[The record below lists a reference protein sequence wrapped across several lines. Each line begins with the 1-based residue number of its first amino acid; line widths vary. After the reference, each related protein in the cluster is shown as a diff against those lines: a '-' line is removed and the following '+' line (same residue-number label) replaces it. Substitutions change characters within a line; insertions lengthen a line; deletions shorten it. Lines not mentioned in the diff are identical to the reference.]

1 MRRFFNFGATAV
13 LAAFACLPAWSQ
25 TSSGGTQGSSGQNQ
39 AAGTGQAAEPAQ
51 VGGQARAGAQVD
63 AAGQVGATGRSR
75 AYGDIGERPWFGNP
89 GVREQLGIDENRF
102 NQLNQG
108 YGTAWSQYQQS
119 LRGLGTNLTD
129 RQRSERMRALRGDF
143 DRTFSQSRDS
153 VFTNPQARNR
163 FNQLRYQYQ
172 GYGAFSDPTL
182 QQRLG
187 LTTEQR
193 QRLGQ
198 YCDEWNGQMSDLEE
212 AYANDPDTAATRY
225 RDLQMQSRERLGTV
239 LTPQQRRQ
247 WNETIGERYDFPADS
262 YFGTDRRTARNPDGV
277 VPNRT
282 NRE

>member
-1 MRRFFNFGATAV
+1 MRLLTFGTIMV
-13 LAAFACLPAWSQ
+13 AAFACLPAWSQ
-25 TSSGGTQGSSGQNQ
+25 TGSGGTQDGGQNPQ

-63 AAGQVGATGRSR
+63 APGQVGAGNRAR
-75 AYGDIGERPWFGNP
+75 AYGDIGERPWFGNS

-108 YGTAWSQYQQS
+108 YGTAWNRYNQS
-119 LRGLGTNLTD
+119 TRGLGNNLAE
-129 RQRSERMRALRGDF
+129 RQRSERMQALRGDF
-143 DRTFSQSRDS
+143 DRNFSQSRDA
-153 VFTNPQARNR
+153 VFTDPAARNR

-172 GYGAFSDPTL
+172 GYRAFDDPTL

-198 YCDEWNGQMSDLEE
+198 YRDNWNTQMSDLEE
-212 AYANDPDTAATRY
+212 AYATDPDSAAERY
-225 RDLQMQSRERLGTV
+225 RELQTQSRERLGTV

-247 WNETIGERYDFPADS
+247 WNETIGESYDFPPDS
-262 YFGTDRRTARNPDGV
+262 YFGDERTARNPEGAT
-277 VPNRT
+277 PNPTLRQ
-282 NRE
+282 

>member
-1 MRRFFNFGATAV
+1 MRLLTFGTIIV
-13 LAAFACLPAWSQ
+13 AAFACLPAWSQ
-25 TSSGGTQGSSGQNQ
+25 TSSGGTQGGGQNPQ

-63 AAGQVGATGRSR
+63 VPGQVGAGS
-75 AYGDIGERPWFGNP
+75 GDIGERPWFGNP

-108 YGTAWSQYQQS
+108 YGTAWSRYNQS
-119 LRGLGTNLTD
+119 LRGLGNNLAD
-129 RQRSERMRALRGDF
+129 RQRNERMRALRGDF
-143 DRTFSQSRDS
+143 DRNFSQSRDA
-153 VFTNPQARNR
+153 VFTDPRVR
-163 FNQLRYQYQ
+163 TRYNQLHYQYQ
-172 GYGAFSDPTL
+172 GYRAFDDPTL

-198 YCDEWNGQMSDLEE
+198 YRDEWNGQMSDLEE
-212 AYANDPDTAATRY
+212 GYANDPDTASTRY

-247 WNETIGERYDFPADS
+247 WNETIGDNYDFPPDS
-262 YFGTDRRTARNPDGV
+262 YFGGERTARNPEGAI
-277 VPNRT
+277 PNPTLRQ
-282 NRE
+282 